1 MRKLGKLDEKGYT
14 FTESIFQLII
24 MAVFVQ
30 FLLFFFIWKGTIEEQ
45 YSYYTSREW
54 ELFSADLQYLL
65 SEVSEIQLPF
75 RNHLQMNTVQGVIDI
90 DQSGTVIRKR
100 VRSEGHIPLLT
111 SVCSVNFKFD
121 GTELIATVTMVDHSV
136 KVRGFAVGLYPE

>member
-45 YSYYTSREW
+45 YSDYASREW

-65 SEVSEIQLPF
+65 SEVSEIRLPF
-75 RNHLQMNTVQGVIDI
+75 RNHLQINTVQGLIDMI
-90 DQSGTVIRKR
+90 RAVQSFEKGLGAKGIY
-100 VRSEGHIPLLT
+100 RS
-111 SVCSVNFKFD
+111 
-121 GTELIATVTMVDHSV
+121 
-136 KVRGFAVGLYPE
+136 